1 MANNMQKRLDW
12 IDYGKGI
19 CMLFVILSH
28 TWSYYVQQRSDLIN
42 ILQPTRMFVFFFISG
57 YLVKVETFNIEK
69 FLRSISQKLLFPYF
83 IFTTL
88 IWIPKALAHGDVV
101 SLESMIYNI
110 GGGYASWFV
119 AALAVSKLVL
129 ALILYFTKSLKTI
142 VSICV
147 VLFIVGC
154 CMAQYIDAD
163 IPWFADYGLISLIY
177 LAMGMTY
184 RRYEDILS
192 KHMKLQVI
200 LSILV
205 YFTFTL
211 LDYTIFKNSTY
222 LYSLSYG
229 NVTFDGVLSFF
240 FLSVLGIWMM
250 ISIVK
255 ILPSNMKSISYVGSN
270 SLVYYYLNTGL
281 LTIICV
287 FCNRLGLGYN
297 GNDILAILIFV
308 VVVII
313 LTITTKLINQYA
325 PWMVGTFTINIR
337 K

>member
-1 MANNMQKRLDW
+1 MQKRLDW

-19 CMLFVILSH
+19 CMLFVVLSH
-28 TWSYYVQQRSDLIN
+28 TWSYYVQQSSDFIN

-57 YLVKVETFNIEK
+57 YLVNVSSFDVTRFIK
-69 FLRSISQKLLFPYF
+69 SIICKLLFPYF

-88 IWIPKALAHGDVV
+88 IWLPKAIARSEDI
-101 SLESMIYNI
+101 SI
-110 GGGYASWFV
+110 GLMLHDILGGYASWFV

-129 ALILYFTKSLKTI
+129 AFILSFTKSLKKI
-142 VSICV
+142 VAICV
-147 VLFIVGC
+147 ALFIVGC
-154 CMAQYIDAD
+154 CMSQYIDAD
-163 IPWFADYGLISLIY
+163 IPWYADYGLISLVY

-184 RRYEDILS
+184 RRYEEVLS
-192 KHMKLQVI
+192 KNIHIQVI

-211 LDYTIFKNSTY
+211 LDYTFFKSSTY

-229 NVTFDGVLSFF
+229 SVTIKGVLSFF
-240 FLSVLGIWMM
+240 LLSVLGIWMM

-255 ILPSNMKSISYVGSN
+255 ILPHNLQAISYVGSN

-281 LTIICV
+281 LTILTVVCHR
-287 FCNRLGLGYN
+287 FGLGYN
-297 GNDILAILIFV
+297 GKDILPILVFV
-308 VVVII
+308 VAVII
-313 LTITTKLINQYA
+313 LTISAKLINKYA
-325 PWMVGTFTINIR
+325 PWMVGKFAT